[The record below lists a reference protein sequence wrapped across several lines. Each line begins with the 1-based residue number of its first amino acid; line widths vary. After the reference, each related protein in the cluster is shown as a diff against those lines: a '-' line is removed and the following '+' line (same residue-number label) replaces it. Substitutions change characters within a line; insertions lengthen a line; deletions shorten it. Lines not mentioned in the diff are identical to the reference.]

1 MKSGYREEATV
12 WPLAL
17 NDSRPNAGML
27 KLVTQ
32 YFIRIYSVLKPGC
45 CLEHRGDSRYHE
57 S

>member
-1 MKSGYREEATV
+1 MISGYREEATV

-17 NDSRPNAGML
+17 NDSRANAGML

-32 YFIRIYSVLKPGC
+32 YFIRIYSVLRPRC
-45 CLEHRGDSRYHE
+45 CLEYREDSRYHE